1 MPQSASEQV
10 PPNADT
16 IVRVSL
22 GKRSYDVVIAGDLLK
37 RAGEYIAP
45 VLRKKRVAIVTD
57 ETVAKLHLET
67 LQVSLSKNGIEYTTV
82 VLPAGEKTKNLNQ
95 FGDLLDQ
102 LLEAKITRDECL
114 IAFGGGV
121 VGDITG
127 FAAATLRRGV
137 DFVQIPTTLLSQ
149 VDSSVGGK
157 TGINSP
163 RGKNLIGAFYQPKL
177 VLADVSL
184 LDTLP
189 RRDVLAGY
197 AEVIKY
203 GLLGDFSFFEWLEQ
217 NGSSVIDGDT
227 AARIHA
233 VKTSVTAKANIVA
246 EDEQEQGVRA
256 LLNLGH
262 TFGHAI
268 EAETG
273 YGPNLVHGEGV
284 SIGMLMAMEL
294 SSKMGLMD
302 GQDCNRVNSH
312 YDHVGLMKDLPSIE
326 GINWRAD
333 ALLSHMYQDKKVDQ
347 GKLTFILMK
356 SIGNA
361 FVTQNVEKRALL
373 SILDKFTKQSEQ
385 SNKG

>member
-1 MPQSASEQV
+1 M
-10 PPNADT
+10 
-16 IVRVSL
+16 
-22 GKRSYDVVIAGDLLK
+22 
-37 RAGEYIAP
+37 
-45 VLRKKRVAIVTD
+45 
-57 ETVAKLHLET
+57 
-67 LQVSLSKNGIEYTTV
+67 
-82 VLPAGEKTKNLNQ
+82 
-95 FGDLLDQ
+95 
-102 LLEAKITRDECL
+102 
-114 IAFGGGV
+114 
-121 VGDITG
+121 
-127 FAAATLRRGV
+127 
-137 DFVQIPTTLLSQ
+137 
-149 VDSSVGGK
+149 
-157 TGINSP
+157 
-163 RGKNLIGAFYQPKL
+163 
-177 VLADVSL
+177 
-184 LDTLP
+184 
-189 RRDVLAGY
+189 
-197 AEVIKY
+197 
-203 GLLGDFSFFEWLEQ
+203 
-217 NGSSVIDGDT
+217 
-227 AARIHA
+227 
-233 VKTSVTAKANIVA
+233 TAKANIVA